1 MNGQNWY
8 KWIGHNRSAV
18 LRGAFKTEA
27 FLNFI
32 STRFQLL
39 NSLQW
44 CKLSYLQGMAFF
56 LLSVSSNYNWLII
69 IFVLLFFKD
78 FFRLVF
84 LFASISTFSSL
95 SHSLQEFSGFF
106 VPSQF
111 DWIFAGL
118 KNTKYKG
125 TIFSSFKLRAIKQSF
140 FIQFSSQTAA
150 FSDLWL
156 CVMKIEDFSSKESS
170 MQLST
175 FTSMKAKLCLPLES
189 AKRMTQW

>member
-18 LRGAFKTEA
+18 LRGGFKTET

-44 CKLSYLQGMAFF
+44 CKLSYLQRMAFF

-95 SHSLQEFSGFF
+95 SHSLQDFSGFF

-140 FIQFSSQTAA
+140 LFSFLHKQQHSPTYGSA
-150 FSDLWL
+150 LW
-156 CVMKIEDFSSKESS
+156 K
-170 MQLST
+170 
-175 FTSMKAKLCLPLES
+175 
-189 AKRMTQW
+189 